1 MTAVST
7 QAEPHKADTPWVR
20 PPASAIMREPMSVR
34 CIACA
39 AGNCALMSFSVC
51 TISAGTPLPIRAVGA
66 TGHGPNAHGVMVRD
80 IGSKIADLLT
90 VHVGRD
96 RDATSRAR
104 WLVDPAVS

>member
-1 MTAVST
+1 
-7 QAEPHKADTPWVR
+7 
-20 PPASAIMREPMSVR
+20 
-34 CIACA
+34 
-39 AGNCALMSFSVC
+39 
-51 TISAGTPLPIRAVGA
+51 
-66 TGHGPNAHGVMVRD
+66 MVRD